1 MLFAILQPR
10 SARAVAVNANVVR
23 VSFAL
28 RSMELPIGG
37 LQAVSVK
44 HHRHWASVSLRHAG
58 GRATVSGL
66 ARDDADALGDSLES
80 ARTHWWRRALAPQI
94 GMLRSIHDCLLQLAD
109 PPNYVRIADIR
120 DLTRDAQAVAGGL
133 VGRWPPS
140 LSDTPEI
147 RMLSDILDFLESPNR
162 AREKANK
169 ARITNELIRSRTLFD
184 TIEAMPLT
192 EEQRHAVVLDD
203 HRNLVVAAAGSGK
216 TSVIVAKA
224 GWLIKRGYRR
234 PSELLLLAFARDA
247 RHEMQQRIRKR
258 LGAAAARDVT
268 VRTFHS
274 LGLAIIGQAE
284 GKRPTLAPSAES
296 DRALFEL
303 LKGIVADLLAD
314 GGLSGTLLAWFRDQ
328 FAPYKSEH
336 EFRNWGEYW
345 NYIRRHDVRSLKGEK
360 VKSYEECEIANYLY
374 LNGIAY
380 EYEAAYEHDTATP
393 DKRQYHPDFHL
404 PEHRIYIEH
413 FGLDAEGR
421 TASFVDNDKYHL
433 EMEWKRGVHEE
444 HGTVL
449 IETFSHEHAD
459 GNLLRNL
466 AKKLGAHDVVLSPI
480 PRDDLFG
487 VLEQQGRI
495 DPFTRLL
502 ATFLQHFK
510 GARLSFAEVSQRA
523 ASLADRKRA
532 EAFLAVF
539 RPVFERYQE
548 SLTRAGT
555 IDFHDMI
562 NRATDLVESGRYRS
576 PFGYIMVD
584 EFQDISPARARL
596 LKALLDSAPDAQLFA
611 VGDDWQAIYRF
622 GGSDIAVMREF
633 ETWFGEYLRIDLETM
648 FRTDDRIAKLA
659 TDFVLRNPAQIRK
672 TVRPM
677 RKSDRPAVHLGLP
690 EQKGPS
696 LLMEALDRI
705 AEDAGRHDGT
715 ASVLLLG
722 RYRHLRPRNMGR
734 LAQRYPGLRLAY
746 RTVHRSKGLEADY
759 AVVLGLCS
767 GKHGFPSEITDDPLL
782 DLVLAAPEAH
792 PNAEERRLLYVAITR
807 ARRQVYLLAEGGPP
821 SSFARELLHGRYDV
835 NVFGRLPQADVAC
848 PQCKEGRL
856 ERRENPRS
864 GGTFYGC
871 SNWPYCS
878 LTRPP
883 CPSCGVGL
891 AVRAGDD
898 QRCRDCGEILETCP
912 DCDGW
917 METRMGKYGRFL
929 GCSNWPDCGYTR
941 DLRQSGEGYEN
952 RPRIRVHGRDR

>member
-1 MLFAILQPR
+1 MGAVAIVVAMPIVIPL
-10 SARAVAVNANVVR
+10 AEAVNADLSLVIG
-23 VSFAL
+23 AL
-28 RSMELPIGG
+28 ISASAFGSHTCFYGDSTVLSAHGSGTIDHALTQLPYALLAAG
-37 LQAVSVK
+37 V
-44 HHRHWASVSLRHAG
+44 ASVAFVIAGYALGWAQHEGKNEPKRLENTLGDGPGSLHPSLYRLLHVQGAGQPDHQLGRGCARGRLARQPAARRH
-58 GRATVSGL
+58 GRAL
-66 ARDDADALGDSLES
+66 
-80 ARTHWWRRALAPQI
+80 
-94 GMLRSIHDCLLQLAD
+94 
-109 PPNYVRIADIR
+109 VR
-120 DLTRDAQAVAGGL
+120 
-133 VGRWPPS
+133 
-140 LSDTPEI
+140 E
-147 RMLSDILDFLESPNR
+147 
-162 AREKANK
+162 
-169 ARITNELIRSRTLFD
+169 
-184 TIEAMPLT
+184 
-192 EEQRHAVVLDD
+192 
-203 HRNLVVAAAGSGK
+203 
-216 TSVIVAKA
+216 
-224 GWLIKRGYRR
+224 YR

-258 LGAAAARDVT
+258 LGPTAARGVT

-274 LGLAIIGQAE
+274 LGLSITGQAE

-303 LKGIVADLLAD
+303 LKDIVADLLAD
-314 GGLSGTLLAWFRDQ
+314 GGLSGTVLEWFRDQ

-336 EFRNWGEYW
+336 EFKNWGEYW
-345 NYIRRHDVRSLKGEK
+345 NYIRRHDIRSLKGEK

-380 EYEAAYEHDTATP
+380 EYEASYEHDTATS
-393 DKRQYHPDFHL
+393 DKRQYQPDFHL
-404 PEHRIYIEH
+404 PDHGIYIEH
-413 FGLDAEGR
+413 FGLDAEGK
-421 TASFVDNDKYHL
+421 TASFVDNEKYHR
-433 EMEWKRGVHEE
+433 EMDWKRRVHEE

-459 GNLLRNL
+459 GNLLRSL
-466 AKKLGAHDVVLSPI
+466 AEKLSAHGVVLSPI

-523 ASLADRKRA
+523 ASLANRKRA

-539 RPVFERYQE
+539 RPVFERYRE
-548 SLTRAGT
+548 SLSRSGT

-562 NRATDLVESGRYRS
+562 NRATDLVGSGRYRS

-596 LKALLDSAPDAQLFA
+596 LKALLDSSPDAQLFA

-633 ETWFGEYLRIDLETM
+633 ETWFGDYLRIDLETM
-648 FRTDDRIAKLA
+648 FRTDDLIAKVA

-677 RKSDRPAVHLGLP
+677 RKVDRPAVH
-690 EQKGPS
+690 
-696 LLMEALDRI
+696 
-705 AEDAGRHDGT
+705 
-715 ASVLLLG
+715 
-722 RYRHLRPRNMGR
+722 
-734 LAQRYPGLRLAY
+734 
-746 RTVHRSKGLEADY
+746 
-759 AVVLGLCS
+759 LGLCS
-767 GKHGFPSEITDDPLL
+767 GKHGFPAEITDDPLL

-792 PNAEERRLLYVAITR
+792 PNAEERHLLYVAITR

-821 SSFARELLHGRYDV
+821 SSFARELIDGRYEV
-835 NVFGRLPQADVAC
+835 NVFGRLPQGDVPC

-864 GGTFYGC
+864 GSTFYGC

-883 CPSCGVGL
+883 CPSCGIGL
-891 AVRAGDD
+891 AVRTGDD
-898 QRCRDCGEILETCP
+898 HCCLDCGEVLEPCS

-917 METRMGKYGRFL
+917 LETRMGQYGRFL

-941 DLRQSGEGYEN
+941 NLRQSREGHGN
-952 RPRIRVHGRDR
+952 RRWRRDRGRDA